1 MTAQH
6 KTMEKVYQIC
16 SGPRGHMDTETLT
29 GDTPEECLLDY
40 FHHHRDD
47 DEVSLSLA
55 EWLEKHDICI
65 YICNADGDIV
75 TELIKY

>member
-6 KTMEKVYQIC
+6 KKMKYYEIC
-16 SGPRGHMDTETLT
+16 SGPRGYRDTETLT

-40 FHHHRDD
+40 FHHHHDD
-47 DEVSLSLA
+47 YDENNLSME
-55 EWLEKHDICI
+55 EWVKKHDICI
-65 YICNADGDIV
+65 YLCNADGDIV